1 VKKIYDDYH
10 DKGFDIIGISMD
22 NNRQALDSYL
32 EEQGMKWRQIFD
44 GKGWKAE
51 IGQLYAVSSI
61 PSTFLLDKQG
71 KIRYKN
77 LRGGELADAVEKLLK
92 E

>member
-1 VKKIYDDYH
+1 
-10 DKGFDIIGISMD
+10 MD

-32 EEQGMKWRQIFD
+32 EEQGMKWRQIYD

-51 IGQLYAVSSI
+51 IGELYAVSSI
-61 PSTFLLDKQG
+61 PATFLIDKQG

-77 LRGGELADAVEKLLK
+77 LRGDELKAAVEALVK